1 MSNKTRSKASFKAL
15 RERVGL
21 SQQDVSNA
29 IGVNYKTEKRWEN
42 PNFKYGA
49 PEDAWEYLEKVAE
62 TQKQQVSY
70 CLGVIAHK
78 VEEYG
83 QEPVCVPITY
93 YRDQK
98 MYDEYGRD
106 EGPYGWPNAVSRMV
120 AYELERRG
128 IEYEFR
134 YPTEGAIS
142 TEGSN
147 Y

>member
-1 MSNKTRSKASFKAL
+1 MGMRSPQIFL
-15 RERVGL
+15 
-21 SQQDVSNA
+21 
-29 IGVNYKTEKRWEN
+29 
-42 PNFKYGA
+42 
-49 PEDAWEYLEKVAE
+49 
-62 TQKQQVSY
+62 SY
-70 CLGVIAHK
+70 CLGIIAQQ

-83 QEPVCVPITY
+83 KEPVCVPITY

-106 EGPYGWPNAVSRMV
+106 EGPFGWPNAVSRMV

-142 TEGSN
+142 TDGSN